1 MKIPWLSS
9 FKIPGLQRR
18 KELPPRTPARPL
30 RSGPGGTVY
39 RARGRTAEPE
49 DFEEEQPTTRLST
62 AFIVVVA
69 LHLVLVGGIYAFNS
83 IKANRPMY
91 DAAADKAK
99 PAPAAPKQSTA
110 PIEKP
115 APQNLAVPSAPLPK
129 IASNPTLPIANSKIH
144 QVKSGDTLTKIAQLH
159 NVTTG
164 ELAEANGLKES
175 AILRPGQSLNI
186 PNPHVAGVTRS
197 ESNSHVSSAARSE
210 AETRAAFV
218 KAQEG
223 NKKSTASTPAKVIP
237 KTHTVGKNETLAG
250 IVRKYGV
257 QYDELVKLNKI
268 EDPKKLQI
276 GTVLKLPQPK
286 TASN

>member
-9 FKIPGLQRR
+9 LKIPGLQRR
-18 KELPPRTPARPL
+18 KELAPPRTPARPL

-39 RARGRTAEPE
+39 RARGRTAEAE

-91 DAAADKAK
+91 DTPK
-99 PAPAAPKQSTA
+99 PVTSAPKQTAA

-115 APQNLAVPSAPLPK
+115 AAQTTATTLPK
-129 IASNPTLPIANSKIH
+129 APSNPTLPIGNSRIH
-144 QVKSGDTLTKIAQLH
+144 QVKGNDTLTKIAQLH
-159 NVTTG
+159 SVTTA
-164 ELAEANGLKES
+164 ELAGANGLKES
-175 AILRPGQSLNI
+175 SILRPGQSLNI
-186 PNPHVAGVTRS
+186 PAPHVAGATRNTTA
-197 ESNSHVSSAARSE
+197 EARQEFLRAKEEPPAAT
-210 AETRAAFV
+210 A
-218 KAQEG
+218 
-223 NKKSTASTPAKVIP
+223 KKSTASTPAKVIP
-237 KTHTVGKNETLAG
+237 KTHTVGKNETLASIG
-250 IVRKYGV
+250 RKYGV
-257 QYDELVKLNKI
+257 PFDDLVKLNKI

>member
-18 KELPPRTPARPL
+18 KEPEPPRTPARPL

-91 DAAADKAK
+91 DATTEKAK
-99 PAPAAPKQSTA
+99 PAAAPKTA
-110 PIEKP
+110 VAPSSDKP
-115 APQNLAVPSAPLPK
+115 AQQNLAVPSAPLLKVPN
-129 IASNPTLPIANSKIH
+129 SPTAPIANSRIP

-159 NVTTG
+159 SVTTA

-186 PNPHVAGVTRS
+186 PNPHVAGASRS
-197 ESNSHVSSAARSE
+197 ET
-210 AETRAAFV
+210 ETRAGFI
-218 KAQEG
+218 KAQEEAKA
-223 NKKSTASTPAKVIP
+223 NKKTTASTPAKVIP
-237 KTHTVGKNETLAG
+237 KTHTVGRNETLAG

-257 QYDELVKLNKI
+257 PYDDLVKLNKI